1 MPGGGLKISCS
12 AVWAFIL
19 AVNLSC
25 PGAENGK
32 TRPGNPADSTVKAE
46 NLHPANDTLSTSV
59 RIYEYIAYP
68 TLQLIT
74 WPIETLLI
82 PVIRAITYPTQEPIR
97 YFLDENVIDRTRSLV
112 SYGKRGQL
120 QIYPTL
126 SLAPGTGSRTGA
138 TLRENA
144 LFGRET
150 ERLVARVLYYVNGD
164 YKVRTY
170 VTADKILGTTVGGKF
185 SAYVV
190 RMKNVSVNMPD
201 VDSFFVYSDASE
213 QYQFELRHPLFS
225 GFSARAIL
233 GLRPS
238 RLSSLR
244 TVPPGVTGSFRPL
257 GDFFRNPWKG
267 DSLDAGYRGIGQSFL
282 DRSLGIGLAR
292 DTRNNENITLTG
304 DWLNLGWNYHDVDLG
319 HSYHNW
325 EGQYTKYFQLGRER
339 YEITAAEERRRGTM
353 SAEKFLEQLDY
364 EKLRAGIFSRKV
376 VAVHFFAGQ
385 SVEIPDNHMP
395 IYALQTLGNDTPL
408 RGYEG
413 SRFRDY
419 TVAAFSTEYRFP
431 LLRLM
436 DGVLFDEYGVIG
448 RSWDKIDYLDFK
460 NSWGFGIHVRRPDIF
475 LFRLE
480 IGIHGLSGVMINMSV
495 DTPY

>member
-1 MPGGGLKISCS
+1 MPGGGLKISFC
-12 AVWAFIL
+12 AVWALIL
-19 AVNLSC
+19 AMNLSC
-25 PGAENGK
+25 PGAENEK
-32 TRPGNPADSTVKAE
+32 TRQDNPADSTGKARA
-46 NLHPANDTLSTSV
+46 LSPANDTLSTGV

-82 PVIRAITYPTQEPIR
+82 PVIRVITYPTHEPIR

-112 SYGKRGQL
+112 SYGQREQL

-126 SLAPGTGSRTGA
+126 SLAPGTGSRTGV

-144 LFGRET
+144 LFGRKT
-150 ERLVARVLYYVNGD
+150 ERLVAYALYYVNGD

-170 VTADKILGTTVGGKF
+170 VTANKILGTSFGGKI
-185 SAYVV
+185 SAYMV
-190 RMKNVSVNMPD
+190 RMKNVSVNMP
-201 VDSFFVYSDASE
+201 VIDSFFVYSDTSE
-213 QYQFELRHPLFS
+213 QYQFELQHPLFS
-225 GFSARAIL
+225 GFSVRATL

-238 RLSSLR
+238 RMSPLR
-244 TVPPGVTGSFRPL
+244 TMPPGIAGSYKPL
-257 GDFFRNPWKG
+257 SDFFRNPNG
-267 DSLDAGYRGIGQSFL
+267 DTLNLGYRGIGQSFL
-282 DRSLGIGLAR
+282 DRSLGIGLTR

-304 DWLNLGWNYHDVDLG
+304 DWLDLGWNYHDVGFG
-319 HSYHNW
+319 HSFYDW
-325 EGQYTKYFQLGRER
+325 GGQYTKYFQLGHER
-339 YEITAAEERRRGTM
+339 YEITAAEERKRGTL
-353 SAEKFLEQLDY
+353 SVEKFLEQLDY
-364 EKLRAGIFSRKV
+364 EKLRAGMFSRKV
-376 VAVHFFAGQ
+376 VVVHLFAGQ
-385 SVEIPDNHMP
+385 SVEVPGNHMP
-395 IYALQTLGNDTPL
+395 VYALQTLGNDTPL
-408 RGYEG
+408 RGYQG

-436 DGVLFDEYGVIG
+436 DGNLFNEYGVIG

-495 DTPY
+495 DAPF